1 MDVEHCGSIMAKN
14 RETDKQICHLTCDV
28 AKVMQDQ
35 KVRNKL
41 RVNVTNSDSNSLTQW

>member
-14 RETDKQICHLTCDV
+14 RETDKQICRLTCDV

-41 RVNVTNSDSNSLTQW
+41 SVNVTNSDSNSLTQW